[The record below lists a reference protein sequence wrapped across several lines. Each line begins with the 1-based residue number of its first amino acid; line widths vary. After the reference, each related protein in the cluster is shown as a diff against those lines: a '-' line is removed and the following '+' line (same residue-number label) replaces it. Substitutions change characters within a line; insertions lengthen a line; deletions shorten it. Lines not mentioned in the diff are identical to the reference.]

1 MLSLIN
7 EALLRLSLRAET
19 TDRAHLVQTFVDVG
33 PLFIRFSSRNH
44 QILFG
49 RRGTGKTHALS
60 YLADKVEKKGDIS
73 VQIDLRTIGSSGGL
87 YSDPHIALTERATRL
102 LMDVLSSVHD
112 KLRRA
117 VISRTDE
124 FDISLILPL
133 LDQFAQSITQVVV
146 VGGEVE
152 HRRLTTD
159 EKTRRRDN
167 EARIEVAPAGLRAM
181 VGERT
186 TNHSLQKLERTY
198 IETGKLRHRVHFG

>member
-1 MLSLIN
+1 MVFARWRLFVILSCGSRIKEGNEMLSLIN

-33 PLFIRFSSRNH
+33 PLFIRFSSRDH

-87 YSDPHIALTERATRL
+87 YSDPNIALTERATRL

-112 KLRRA
+112 KIRRA

-124 FDISLILPL
+124 FDISLVGPL

-146 VGGEVE
+146 IGEVE
-152 HRRLTTD
+152 NRRLTTD
-159 EKTRRRDN
+159 EKTS
-167 EARIEVAPAGLRAM
+167 G
-181 VGERT
+181 
-186 TNHSLQKLERTY
+186 
-198 IETGKLRHRVHFG
+198 